1 MSKIN
6 YDLFGYKIDNSE
18 QIKQKNQKRAAK
30 AALTKKINKEKQNKE
45 FERNFIIARSYGDL
59 FLGKFSEDERIK
71 AEMYIQKNKKE
82 KK

>member
-59 FLGKFSEDERIK
+59 FLGNFSEDERIK